1 VNREYHRWYSP
12 LLGRDMELLLFGH
25 AGARVLV
32 FPPSMGRFYDW
43 EDRGMIAA
51 LQPHLDNGW
60 VQLYCVDSVDAE
72 SWYNQ
77 AIAPAERARRHS
89 QYDQY
94 LVDEVLPFSLSK
106 NSNPYLITVGASFGA
121 YHAVNFG
128 LRHPEH
134 ADRLIGLSG
143 LYDISRF
150 ANGSADD
157 TVYFNNPMA
166 FLANEHE
173 PERLRLLREL
183 EIILAIGRDDA
194 NSENNVEFANL
205 LARQRIPHVLR
216 LWDGWAHDW
225 PYWQRMVQLYLG
237 GDPDVAP

>member
-1 VNREYHRWYSP
+1 SSPPPAPLPSASASTVSPARWSRASGPTCSRSTAIRSTTWLSCSSASGLPSSCRRPDRQEHARGDGGRARAGTRVNREYHRWYSP

-94 LVDEVLPFSLSK
+94 LVD
-106 NSNPYLITVGASFGA
+106 
-121 YHAVNFG
+121 
-128 LRHPEH
+128 
-134 ADRLIGLSG
+134 
-143 LYDISRF
+143 
-150 ANGSADD
+150 
-157 TVYFNNPMA
+157 
-166 FLANEHE
+166 
-173 PERLRLLREL
+173 
-183 EIILAIGRDDA
+183 
-194 NSENNVEFANL
+194 
-205 LARQRIPHVLR
+205 
-216 LWDGWAHDW
+216 
-225 PYWQRMVQLYLG
+225 
-237 GDPDVAP
+237 